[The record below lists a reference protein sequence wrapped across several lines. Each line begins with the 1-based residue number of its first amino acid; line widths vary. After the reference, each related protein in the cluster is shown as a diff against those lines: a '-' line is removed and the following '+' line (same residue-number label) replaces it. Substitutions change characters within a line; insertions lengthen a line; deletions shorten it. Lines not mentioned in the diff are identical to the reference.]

1 MYRKLLDRADRDIK
15 RVGLKV
21 APESLSV
28 HIVAVGGKSVLVPVQ
43 TYTVHTQ
50 KRMGLVGLDFRA
62 LQTITS
68 KLTLP
73 AAVITHTLRCP
84 HRPEPEDTGLT
95 SPCIEAP
102 ESQD

>member
-28 HIVAVGGKSVLVPVQ
+28 HIVAVGVR